1 MGWLYMQRGSLG
13 GHASASAYL
22 DAQFTYERA
31 LDDGGTTGL
40 RVLASSC
47 PQNRV
52 YYAAA
57 QVMTNRQGGEI
68 IAIICLVRWN
78 PHDREGLVFGYKDMT
93 ENMGP
98 YEAEC
103 PAAILD
109 LLTATE
115 NAHALDWRR
124 RCRASLERKSR
135 KLADGDRI
143 RLSATITFADGHEGS
158 EFLVERRGRRTV
170 LRDPTSGRGY
180 RISRLMQR
188 DWTIVP
194 VTRVHKTRFC

>member
-1 MGWLYMQRGSLG
+1 
-13 GHASASAYL
+13 
-22 DAQFTYERA
+22 
-31 LDDGGTTGL
+31 
-40 RVLASSC
+40 
-47 PQNRV
+47 
-52 YYAAA
+52 
-57 QVMTNRQGGEI
+57 
-68 IAIICLVRWN
+68 
-78 PHDREGLVFGYKDMT
+78 
-93 ENMGP
+93 MGP

-143 RLSATITFADGHEGS
+143 RLSATITFTDGHEGS

-194 VTRVHKTRFC
+194 VTRVHKRASADRHYGIFNRKAAHVCFKPGSIALCQARLAVQPGTCRAGCAQDLYLRPARLHHTHWKSNPALSCRRRGLEPR